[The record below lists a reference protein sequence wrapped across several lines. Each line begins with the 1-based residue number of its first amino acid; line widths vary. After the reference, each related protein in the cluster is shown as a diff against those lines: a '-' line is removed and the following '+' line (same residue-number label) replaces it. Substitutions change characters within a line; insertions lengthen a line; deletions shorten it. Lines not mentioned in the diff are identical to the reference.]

1 MTNIDNELLNFYDT
15 IEQLRPDLKENI
27 INLKEH
33 LCRSAPEIRLERY
46 WWGIYNLLKVKVVVK
61 VDVQDNNRIIFDK
74 YHELYEK
81 HSKNKSN

>member
-15 IEQLRPDLKENI
+15 IEQLRPDLKRYIKNLK
-27 INLKEH
+27 INLY
-33 LCRSAPEIRLERY
+33 RTAPEIRLERY
-46 WWGIYNLLKVKVVVK
+46 WWEIYSLLQANVVVK

-81 HSKNKSN
+81 HSKK